1 MNRPPFMM
9 LYPGLVWSLRPND
22 LEVRLLRKSQTVM
35 KSLESETDVN
45 TGWINNGGLF
55 IASTK
60 ERLDEYKRLMTLG
73 KAFGVESFVLG
84 PEETKK
90 LYPLMNVK
98 DVYGTLYSPADGT
111 IDPAG
116 YCTALTRA
124 ATRLGARV
132 VQNCPVIDIETT
144 EDDFGTKRVSAVHT
158 EKGSIRTR
166 ALVNC
171 AGSFI
176 S

>member
-1 MNRPPFMM
+1 
-9 LYPGLVWSLRPND
+9 
-22 LEVRLLRKSQTVM
+22 M
-35 KSLESETDVN
+35 KNLESETDVN
-45 TGWINNGGLF
+45 SGWINNGGLF

-132 VQNCPVIDIETT
+132 VQNCPVIDIETK
-144 EDDFGTKRVSAVHT
+144 EDDFGIKRVSAVHT
-158 EKGSIRTR
+158 EKGTIRTR
-166 ALVNC
+166 ALINC
-171 AGSFI
+171 AGSLI